1 MKRMGQYYHAVV
13 MTKDTYGIAP
23 NTVKVFS
30 FPGSLKLTE
39 HSWNDNS
46 DVAEVMNEVADA
58 SVRPGHEVRVA
69 WVGDY
74 SGHWYEPGDGKADI
88 HEEAYALAWGEYA
101 AVKPTRGHRA
111 YGRMYAVNDDLREAV
126 EIWGVDHSGDLER
139 LHGQWWMCAW
149 PILNAVGNGEGGGDY
164 HGPNESLTG
173 TWAYD
178 RQRILHDVPKGYRLL
193 PAHLFSNEISEIP
206 AEEVRE

>member
-23 NTVKVFS
+23 NTVKVFT

-39 HSWNDNS
+39 HSWNGNP
-46 DVAEVMNEVADA
+46 DVAEVMDEVANE
-58 SVRPGHEVRVA
+58 SVKPNHETRVA

-74 SGHWYEPGDGKADI
+74 SHRWYYGEKALLHD
-88 HEEAYALAWGEYA
+88 EAFAAAWGNYVCRE
-101 AVKPTRGHRA
+101 PTRGHPA

-126 EIWGVDHSGDLER
+126 EIWGVNHSGDLER
-139 LHGQWWMCAW
+139 LHGKWWMCAW

-164 HGPNESLTG
+164 HGPNEDLAG

-178 RQRILHDVPKGYRLL
+178 RQRILHDVPEGYRLL
-193 PAHLFSNEISEIP
+193 PAHLFWEEGCEIP
-206 AEEVRE
+206 AEEVTE